1 MRKSLIPMIVFS
13 LLMIGIISSP
23 SYSHNN
29 SAPNMECIN
38 CHQGE
43 MVPDMV
49 TIEGIP
55 KAFVPGKVYTFAAKV
70 TSSMKSEGD
79 VAGGFAVEVSGG
91 ELIVSDKK
99 HTQISDGLL
108 THTQEGSAFRK
119 WTFKWKAPAKRED
132 VNVNIMAV
140 AANGDFSAIADHV
153 GANSYTI
160 KPAK

>member
-1 MRKSLIPMIVFS
+1 MRKCLIPMIAFS
-13 LLMIGIISSP
+13 FFIIGIISSP
-23 SYSHNN
+23 GYSHNN

-43 MVPDMV
+43 MVADMV

-55 KAFVPGKVYTFAAKV
+55 KAFVPGKVYTLTAKV

-132 VNVNIMAV
+132 VSINIMAV
-140 AANGDFSAIADHV
+140 AANGDFSAIGDQV
-153 GANSYTI
+153 GANSYAV